1 MVDFY
6 STNPLNHLNPFVKF
20 GSLNRHNKVFMC
32 MHRVSVKLRRLSK
45 GSRPLK
51 KSYQVPIVSTWGGS
65 YGLPR
70 HPTKCYLQKPTKP
83 SVTAWR
89 GR

>member
-6 STNPLNHLNPFVKF
+6 STNPLNHLNAFLKF

-51 KSYQVPIVSTWGGS
+51 IFFTKLRKISALGG
-65 YGLPR
+65 GIF
-70 HPTKCYLQKPTKP
+70 
-83 SVTAWR
+83 
-89 GR
+89 G

>member
-6 STNPLNHLNPFVKF
+6 STNPLNHLNAFLKF

-51 KSYQVPIVSTWGGS
+51 KSYQVPIISTWGG
-65 YGLPR
+65 GHLVNPAT
-70 HPTKCYLQKPTKP
+70 PP
-83 SVTAWR
+83 SVTYR
-89 GR
+89 SPTNLP